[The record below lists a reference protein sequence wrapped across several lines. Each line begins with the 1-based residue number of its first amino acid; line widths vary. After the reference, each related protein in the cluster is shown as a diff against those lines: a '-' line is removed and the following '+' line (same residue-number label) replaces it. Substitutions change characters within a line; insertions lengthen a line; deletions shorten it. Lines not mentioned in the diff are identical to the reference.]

1 MWQTKQPPVLEM
13 PAVFFSSILP
23 QPLFNNNESI
33 TIELAMIELVTIE
46 LVAMEPPLYCRYSDY
61 FIIAIFPA
69 ITLVARIQL

>member
-1 MWQTKQPPVLEM
+1 M

-33 TIELAMIELVTIE
+33 TIELAMIELAMIELAMIELVTIE